1 MVKAALIFAP
11 LFLLA
16 FSGAATFTPA
26 SKVVFAPAALGDGA
40 PALALL
46 AYLALILLGA
56 AIAIAVLRRGYRR
69 EG

>member
-11 LFLLA
+11 LLLLA
-16 FSGAATFTPA
+16 FSGAATFTPTNQ
-26 SKVVFAPAALGDGA
+26 VVFAPASLGDGA

-46 AYLALILLGA
+46 AYLALILLGS